1 MFNTNF
7 IAKFAKFATDAITK
21 YKAQRV
27 RDVVSQYCAT
37 VDAQVTTTLPVAVEF
52 YRGVA
57 TAIVDKTFEDPTP
70 ALQLVSAVQAVSEHY
85 GPALKAEFEVLSTK
99 LEERGA
105 DPAMLQRVEALF
117 KAIEALTTDVNDH

>member
-1 MFNTNF
+1 MFKLTSLTSFVTN
-7 IAKFAKFATDAITK
+7 AVTK

-27 RDVVSQYCAT
+27 RDVVSQYCTT

-57 TAIVDKTFEDPTP
+57 TTIVDKTFEDPKP
-70 ALQLVSAVQAVSEHY
+70 ALQLIEALDAVVKHY
-85 GPALKAEFEVLSTK
+85 GPALSVEFEMLSTK

-105 DPAMLQRVEALF
+105 SPVVLQRVEALF
-117 KAIEALTTDVNDH
+117 KAIEDLTTDVNDH

>member
-1 MFNTNF
+1 MFKSIATFVTN
-7 IAKFAKFATDAITK
+7 AVDK

-37 VDAQVTTTLPVAVEF
+37 VDQQLVTTLPVAIEF

-57 TAIVDKTFEDPTP
+57 TAIVDKTFEDPKP
-70 ALQLVSAVQAVSEHY
+70 ALQLVAAVQAVSEHY
-85 GPALKAEFEVLSTK
+85 GPALRAEFDVLSTK

>member
-1 MFNTNF
+1 MFASIITFVTN
-7 IAKFAKFATDAITK
+7 AVTK

-37 VDAQVTTTLPVAVEF
+37 VDQQVLSTLPVAIEF
-52 YRGVA
+52 YRGCA
-57 TAIVDKTFEDPTP
+57 TAIVDKTFEDPKP
-70 ALQLVSAVQAVSEHY
+70 ALQLVAAVQAVSEHY
-85 GPALKAEFEVLSTK
+85 GPALRAEFEVCSTK